1 MGDID
6 ASRSLHLDLSGVA
19 SFEPLTSG
27 ITVGAA
33 LERMHEHRFGLVPR
47 AGGSLALVHRD
58 LLLGF
63 NRYRPLSEIIGEL
76 PAAPTLP
83 VAAAS
88 DLPMLARHVS
98 EELYEHDDLP
108 GIVLVTDEGTPFGV
122 VPRGDLLE
130 TFATTSDTV
139 RALPP
144 IDEPAAEAA
153 SASESTLMVSRY
165 TDIRFPARV
174 AVGESHELTVSV
186 IREPPPS
193 GSSVELKLL
202 AQDWPLP
209 VTVSLVA
216 VSPDDFLVVGP
227 VCGVILVPRDEDSE
241 ALTFTFVPIRP
252 GPRTIRLRFE
262 QGHEFLGITRVA
274 TEVVPDRPQE
284 QGTAEVEHGLRLT
297 HKGRAPDVTI
307 HIEREADLTYAV
319 RVRTRE
325 DAVDSAPL
333 LIDRLRFDQPPS
345 SMVDELLRR
354 VESTAARDPAGNTRQ
369 LVERAG
375 SFLWETAFRR
385 RPHPS
390 DQYPGFPAFYVHTM
404 LPRAQSHIA
413 EQRWSTVQIV
423 SDEPDLPWEIMR
435 PSWTDADGRRK
446 VDQFLCERFLVS
458 RWLSDA
464 TSVPTIPVRKA
475 AVISPPSGLQWVAS
489 EVATIRTLIPA
500 PIEIGD
506 KPALDA
512 FLATGG
518 ADVVHFACHG
528 DFRRDDPLESVV
540 MIGTDE
546 FTRVDLAGEFSTFG
560 RYRPLVFLN
569 ACDSGRLAGS
579 PTGVAGWAQ
588 AFLAAGAGAFIGCLW
603 SVGDQSASA
612 FAQAFYTHLMAGDTI
627 GAATSAA
634 RQEAARIGDASHLS
648 YTVFANPTIRLA
660 RPART

>member
-1 MGDID
+1 MGDTD
-6 ASRSLHLDLSGVA
+6 GTRSLHSGLPGVA
-19 SFEPLTSG
+19 SFELLTSG

-33 LERMHEHRFGLVPR
+33 LERMHWHRFGLLPL
-47 AGGSLALVHRD
+47 AGGDLALVHRD
-58 LLLGF
+58 LLQGF
-63 NRYRPLSEIIGEL
+63 DRSRRLSEIIAEL
-76 PAAPTLP
+76 PAAPTVP
-83 VAAAS
+83 VAAAA
-88 DLPMLARHVS
+88 DLSLLARHVG
-98 EELYEHDDLP
+98 EALYEHDDVP
-108 GIVLVTDEGTPFGV
+108 GVVLLTEQGAPFGV
-122 VPRGDLLE
+122 VPRGELLE
-130 TFATTSDTV
+130 TFGTTPEAV

-144 IDEPAAEAA
+144 IGEPAAESA
-153 SASESTLMVSRY
+153 SASETTLMVSRY
-165 TDIRFPARV
+165 TDIGFPARV
-174 AVGESHELTVSV
+174 PVGEPQELAVSV
-186 IREPPPS
+186 IREPPSSS
-193 GSSVELKLL
+193 GVELKLL
-202 AQDWPLP
+202 AHDWPLP

-216 VSPDDFLVVGP
+216 VSPDDFLVQGP
-227 VCGVILVPRDEDSE
+227 VCGVILVPRDADSE
-241 ALTFTFVPIRP
+241 ALTFTLLPVRP
-252 GPRTIRLRFE
+252 GPKTIRLRFE

-274 TEVVPDRPQE
+274 TEVVPDRPQDR
-284 QGTAEVEHGLRLT
+284 GTAEVEQGLRLT

-307 HIEREADLTYAV
+307 HVEREAELTYAV

-333 LIDRLRFDQPPS
+333 LIDRLRFDRPPS
-345 SMVDELLRR
+345 SMVDELLRL
-354 VESTAARDPAGNTRQ
+354 VESTAARQPAGNTRQ

-385 RPHPS
+385 PQPS
-390 DQYPGFPAFYVHTM
+390 DGYPGFPAFYVQTM
-404 LPRAQSHIA
+404 LPRAQSHVA

-435 PSWTDADGRRK
+435 PSWTGADGSRK
-446 VDQFLCERFLVS
+446 VDGFLCERFLVS

-464 TSVPTIPVRKA
+464 SSVPTIAVRRA
-475 AVISPPSGLQWVAS
+475 AVIAPPSGLRWVAS

-500 PIEIGD
+500 PIEIAD

-528 DFRRDDPLESVV
+528 DFRRDHPLESVV
-540 MIGTDE
+540 LIGTDE

-603 SVGDQSASA
+603 SVGDESASA
-612 FAQAFYTHLMAGDTI
+612 FAQAFYTRLMAGDTI

-634 RQEAARIGDASHLS
+634 RQAAARIGDAGHLS
-648 YTVFANPTIRLA
+648 YTVFANPAIRVA
-660 RPART
+660 RPAST